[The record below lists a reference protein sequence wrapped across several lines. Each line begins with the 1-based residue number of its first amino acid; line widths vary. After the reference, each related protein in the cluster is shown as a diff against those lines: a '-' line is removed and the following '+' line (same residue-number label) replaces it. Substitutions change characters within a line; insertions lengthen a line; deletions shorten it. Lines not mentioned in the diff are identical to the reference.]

1 MSLDLVSSLPP
12 LFLNF
17 YSETIMDSLCL
28 FTLSRILCEMPTGG
42 SSMKTSKTQQW
53 KPSKLKDKEAMWIDP
68 ASIVVTVEEPATAAL
83 KFKSKPKPKLKR
95 KVSSRYERRPC

>member
-1 MSLDLVSSLPP
+1 
-12 LFLNF
+12 
-17 YSETIMDSLCL
+17 MDSLCL

-68 ASIVVTVEEPATAAL
+68 ATIVVTVEEPAAAAV
-83 KFKSKPKPKLKR
+83 KPKSKPKPKPKPKLKGE
-95 KVSSRYERRPC
+95 VSSRFGRRTC